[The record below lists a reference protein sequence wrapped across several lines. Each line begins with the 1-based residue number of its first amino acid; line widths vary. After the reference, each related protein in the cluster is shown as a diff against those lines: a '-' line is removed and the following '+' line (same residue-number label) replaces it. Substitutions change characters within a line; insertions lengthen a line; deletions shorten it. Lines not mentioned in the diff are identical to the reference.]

1 MEARYPLFI
10 LEKDDLSVRMIK
22 DSSELSWYEQIDI
35 EEGLYV
41 GWDVFGHP
49 LELFWERKIGPQ
61 IRLVNDS
68 RQIDKLKE
76 SILNYANLARPRI
89 SFVYFG
95 PKDDVVALYKAAEEH
110 IKAGRSR

>member
-22 DSSELSWYEQIDI
+22 DSNELGWYEQIDI
-35 EEGLYV
+35 EEGLYA

-49 LELFWERKIGPQ
+49 IELYWERKMGPQ

-68 RQIDKLKE
+68 QQIDKLKE
-76 SILNYANLARPRI
+76 AVLNYANLARPKI
-89 SFVYFG
+89 PFVYSG
-95 PKDDVVALYKAAEEH
+95 TEDDVVALYKAAEEH
-110 IKAGRSR
+110 IKRR